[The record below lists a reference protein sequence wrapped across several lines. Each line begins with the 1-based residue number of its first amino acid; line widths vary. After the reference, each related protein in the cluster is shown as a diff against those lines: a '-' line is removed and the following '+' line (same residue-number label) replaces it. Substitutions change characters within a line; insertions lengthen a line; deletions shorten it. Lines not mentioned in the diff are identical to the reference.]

1 MFHHFYYPL
10 TLELTAIETGAVL
23 GEWSG
28 LELLMPDEQGTILEL
43 LLENI
48 PLSNVNQSYGLTL
61 KSEHLLPQQHIK
73 WANDSQQDGLL
84 RLSPVFQCVYATE
97 SYWPGQSVQGSNAQC
112 TCDVDGQFYTVSG
125 DVCALD

>member
-1 MFHHFYYPL
+1 M
-10 TLELTAIETGAVL
+10 
-23 GEWSG
+23 
-28 LELLMPDEQGTILEL
+28 MPDEQGVSFEM

-61 KSEHLLPQQHIK
+61 KSEHLLPQQQYLNQ
-73 WANDSQQDGLL
+73 ANRFSQDGIL